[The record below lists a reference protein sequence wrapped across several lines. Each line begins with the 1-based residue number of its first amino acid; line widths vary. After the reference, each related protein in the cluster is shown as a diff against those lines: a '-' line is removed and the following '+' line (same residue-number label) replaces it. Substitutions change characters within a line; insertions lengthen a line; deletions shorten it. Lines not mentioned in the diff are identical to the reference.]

1 MKVFN
6 LIIIL
11 FVGFC
16 ATAQTS
22 FYSIYCE
29 EINNRSF
36 KDASDVF
43 HDFKLIGFDLT
54 DVKTRLDKAKD
65 FSYFKFHISD
75 ELEVEMVLYPYDI
88 RSEDYY
94 ASIQGLSG
102 KELIKPIDNCTYRG
116 YVNNYEKS
124 EVRMTIT
131 DDFIN
136 AQFQL
141 NGTNY
146 YIENFSRYS
155 NNRADK
161 ELIFYN
167 DKQVNSSVNAT
178 CGDTSDVHI
187 EVVEA
192 QEQDKRMNDCYAVR
206 MAVAI
211 DHLMVA
217 HIAHPSIE
225 DCIVQNLA
233 VMNNVA
239 LNYELNNNFNFNDG
253 LEFLI
258 VSHYVS
264 TCEKCDP
271 WTHSTNL
278 NQVLS
283 DFHVWGSNDGFGVDF
298 DIAQFWTKRN
308 FDGNAVG
315 LAFQASNLV
324 CNNSAF
330 HVLQEWTL
338 SIPLLRATTAHE
350 ICHNLGGSH
359 VNTSGMLMS
368 PVVSNTNDWSTQ
380 TKSTVNNEISTYL
393 TGCLD
398 LCNALQAPCDP
409 IENIQ
414 LTNITNT
421 GFDISW
427 NAIPSANFDIVVMDL
442 HDEAIVYSV
451 TTSLN
456 TLSINPGGFSSCKT
470 YKISILNN
478 CGSDNNNLKEI
489 IFESPDSQGC
499 AAFTADKCV
508 FWQGGT
514 VQFIDQSVN
523 ANSWLWDF
531 GDGNSSTLQNPTH
544 AYAGA
549 GFYTVSLFVNG
560 GTNIMAK
567 SDFIKTLPERSLP
580 YTLSDG
586 GNFETNIQD
595 FAADV
600 IDGEESF
607 FELGIASNFLSSTTN
622 VWKTK
627 LSSDIGNQEN
637 ESVIYSPKFNLSAT
651 GMYTV
656 EFDMGME
663 LIFCNAPGAAQMQYS
678 IDNGNTWVRLGS
690 YGDTGPGIINWY
702 DSGPISP
709 CPISSQ
715 VFADQT
721 GWAFIGNYEHKSYDI
736 SFLSGNSSVIFRFV
750 YSVSSVFSGGYNIDG
765 VLFDN
770 FEIKAELATL
780 PIRDLGFSSKQ
791 NENELVL
798 YWENNGE
805 YDLVKYALERS
816 GDQKEFKEI
825 YQTMAHNDSQYNY
838 YTYPDSEAKSG
849 VNYYRLK
856 LENLD
861 RSVEYSDVISVVFKR
876 QINNFNIFPNPTTND
891 YVSFS
896 YEVGTDTPWQL
907 LSSNGAVIQ
916 YGIFKSGNIGIEE
929 ISLEAYADGIYF
941 LKILLP
947 DGESITKKL
956 LKI

>member
-1 MKVFN
+1 M
-6 LIIIL
+6 
-11 FVGFC
+11 GFC
-16 ATAQTS
+16 ASAQTN

-29 EINNRSF
+29 EINYRSC
-36 KDASDVF
+36 DAAKLSLNDYQ
-43 HDFKLIGFDLT
+43 LIGFDLEE
-54 DVKTRLDKAKD
+54 VKTHLDKEND
-65 FSYFKFHISD
+65 FSYLKFHFSKD
-75 ELEVEMVLYPYDI
+75 LEVEMVLYPYDI

-94 ASIQGLSG
+94 ASFQGLG
-102 KELIKPIDNCTYRG
+102 GRELIKYMDNCTYRG
-116 YVNNYEKS
+116 YVNNHEKS
-124 EVRMTIT
+124 ELRMTLT

-136 AQFQL
+136 VQFQL

-146 YIENFSRYS
+146 YIENLSKYS

-167 DKQVNSSVNAT
+167 DKQVNSSVSAT
-178 CGDTSDVHI
+178 CGDISNVNV
-187 EVVEA
+187 EVVEV
-192 QEQDKRMNDCYAVR
+192 QDQDRKQTNDCYALK

-211 DHLMVA
+211 DHLMVEYF
-217 HIAHPSIE
+217 AHPSIE
-225 DCIVQNLA
+225 ECIVQNLA
-233 VMNNVA
+233 VMNNVGI
-239 LNYELNNNFNFNDG
+239 NYELNSNFNFNEG

-258 VSHYVS
+258 TTHYVS

-271 WTHSTNL
+271 WTQSTNL

-283 DFHVWGSNDGFGVDF
+283 DFHVWGSNDGFGADF
-298 DIAQFWTKRN
+298 DIAQFWTRRN

-324 CNNSAF
+324 CNSTAF

-338 SIPLLRATTAHE
+338 STPLLRATTAHE

-368 PVVSNTNDWSTQ
+368 SVVSNTNDWSTQ
-380 TKSTVNNEISTYL
+380 TKNTVNNEISTYL
-393 TGCLD
+393 MGCLD
-398 LCNALQAPCDP
+398 LCAALPAPCDP

-414 LTNITNT
+414 LTNISNT
-421 GFDISW
+421 GFNISW
-427 NAIPSANFDIVVMDL
+427 NTIANANFDILVRDISN
-442 HDEAIVYSV
+442 DAIVYNV
-451 TTSLN
+451 TTSFN
-456 TLSINPGGFSSCKT
+456 SLSINPVGFSSCKT

-499 AAFTADKCV
+499 AQFSASKCV
-508 FWQGGT
+508 FWEGEM
-514 VQFIDQSVN
+514 VQFIDQSVS

-531 GDGNSSTLQNPTH
+531 GDGSSSTLQNPTH
-544 AYAGA
+544 TYTDA
-549 GFYTVSLFVNG
+549 GFYTVSLSVNG
-560 GTNIMAK
+560 GANIQSK

-580 YTLSDG
+580 YTLNDG
-586 GNFETNIQD
+586 GNFDTNIQD

-600 IDGEESF
+600 IDGEVSF
-607 FELGIASNFLSSTTN
+607 FEIGIASNFLSSTTN

-637 ESVIYSPKFNLSAT
+637 ESVLYSPKFDMSAT
-651 GMYTV
+651 GNYTI

-678 IDNGNTWVRLGS
+678 LDNGNTWTRLGS
-690 YGDTGPGIINWY
+690 YGDTGPGISNWY
-702 DSGPISP
+702 DAGPGSP
-709 CPISSQ
+709 CPLSGQ

-770 FEIKAELATL
+770 FQVSAVLATL
-780 PIRDLGFSSKQ
+780 PIRDLSFTANQKA
-791 NENELVL
+791 NELAL
-798 YWENNGE
+798 HWKNNGE
-805 YDLVKYALERS
+805 YDLDMYSLERS
-816 GDQKEFKEI
+816 WDKVEFKEI
-825 YQTMAHNDSQYNY
+825 YQTLAIKDSQFNE
-838 YTYPDSEAKSG
+838 YTYADSEAIPG

-856 LENLD
+856 MINQD
-861 RSVEYSDVISVVFKR
+861 GSIEYSDVISVVFEHQKD
-876 QINNFNIFPNPTTND
+876 NFNIFPNPTMND
-891 YVSFS
+891 YVSFT
-896 YEVGTDTPWQL
+896 YEVNTDTPWQL

-916 YGIFKSGNIGIEE
+916 YGIFKPSNKGIEE
-929 ISLEAYADGIYF
+929 ISLGSHAEGIYF

-947 DGESITKKL
+947 DGESIIKKL